1 MYKYLTKEY
10 SIFTLDKKNKRNIF
24 NLGSGTCYSMMEI
37 INHCFNIAKIK
48 PKINVLNV
56 IKRRK
61 YDIDSL
67 LCNISKAKKILS
79 WKSKY
84 FNLKKIISD
93 KIWWFKF
100 LKKINLIEN

>member
-24 NLGSGTCYSMMEI
+24 NLGSGTCYSVMEI
-37 INHCFNIAKIK
+37 INHCSNISKIK
-48 PKINVLNV
+48 AKINV
-56 IKRRK
+56 IKPRK
-61 YDIDSL
+61 YDVDSL
-67 LCNISKAKKILS
+67 LCKISKAKKILS